1 MCAEKRLIMS
11 LDAISS
17 SINTYSKV
25 DTKKADSTK
34 ETAATVAAST
44 KNTSSA
50 DKAASTDTSKENG
63 VVFDKTTDNKTDSA
77 NQIYN
82 KDAIISKLKAD
93 QQSRLQSMQNLVEKL
108 LNKQKGT
115 FDLASLMKKDDVSG
129 LNLSATFEAAAK
141 NADPDTIKA
150 AQESISED
158 GYWGVNKTSDRL
170 VSMAIALSGGDTD
183 KADEMMS
190 AIQKGYDR
198 ATAAWGKD
206 LPDICKDTL
215 EATSRKWMTGKT
227 ARLQQKIIQTFSS
240 AVYFNIIKPIEKQ
253 IVNICLLIIHSL
265 KLTFISKHIFNHQ
278 GQRCLQK
285 DMLCPFLFIQ
295 NQKLII
301 QVLFLPY
308 MLFLCIL
315 LNKANNYKINY
326 HLLKDCIS

>member
-1 MCAEKRLIMS
+1 MS

-17 SINTYSKV
+17 SVNTYSKV
-25 DTKKADSTK
+25 DTKKSDSAK
-34 ETAATVAAST
+34 DAAAATVKKDT
-44 KNTSSA
+44 KA
-50 DKAASTDTSKENG
+50 DKAASADTTKESG
-63 VVFDKTTDNKTDSA
+63 VVFDKTTDKKTDSA

-82 KDAIISKLKAD
+82 KDAVIAKLKAD
-93 QQSRLQSMQNLVEKL
+93 QQSRLESMQNLVEKL

-129 LNLSATFEAAAK
+129 LSLSATFEAAAK

-215 EATSRKWMTGKT
+215 EATKQKMDDWKNGKT
-227 ARLQQKIIQTFSS
+227 TAKDYSDLQ
-240 AVYFNIIKPIEKQ
+240 
-253 IVNICLLIIHSL
+253 
-265 KLTFISKHIFNHQ
+265 
-278 GQRCLQK
+278 
-285 DMLCPFLFIQ
+285 
-295 NQKLII
+295 
-301 QVLFLPY
+301 
-308 MLFLCIL
+308 
-315 LNKANNYKINY
+315 
-326 HLLKDCIS
+326 